1 MDLVRTKLGS
11 RELPTDIIT
20 GEFMVCKIAFYTA
33 LLGVLLFGQ
42 TIHAQK
48 SPEELLDEI
57 NRLPASERQRK
68 LEEGAKKEGELVWYS
83 TMNSEDS
90 LQLTRGFES
99 QYPYINIKMISGGAP
114 KTFNRIA
121 AEYRAGSYLYDVTG
135 YRAIFLNPSKKAG
148 IIMRYQPPARQFLRP
163 GFADHEGFFNGTFT
177 RAFIFIVNTNLVAS
191 KDYPKSI
198 PALLEPKYK
207 GKLVMDNESYD
218 FLAALL
224 EYLR

>member
-68 LEEGAKKEGELVWYS
+68 LEEGAKKKA
-83 TMNSEDS
+83 S
-90 LQLTRGFES
+90 LFGTR
-99 QYPYINIKMISGGAP
+99 
-114 KTFNRIA
+114 R
-121 AEYRAGSYLYDVTG
+121 
-135 YRAIFLNPSKKAG
+135 
-148 IIMRYQPPARQFLRP
+148 
-163 GFADHEGFFNGTFT
+163 
-177 RAFIFIVNTNLVAS
+177 
-191 KDYPKSI
+191 
-198 PALLEPKYK
+198 
-207 GKLVMDNESYD
+207 
-218 FLAALL
+218 
-224 EYLR
+224 